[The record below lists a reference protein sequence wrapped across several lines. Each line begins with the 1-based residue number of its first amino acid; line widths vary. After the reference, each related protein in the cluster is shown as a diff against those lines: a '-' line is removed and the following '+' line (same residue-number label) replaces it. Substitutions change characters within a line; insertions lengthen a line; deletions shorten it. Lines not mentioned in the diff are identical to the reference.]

1 MEVVGTSMM
10 FESWNVNLLGEP
22 LPLNFVASMVDS
34 SAMELKQ
41 KGCTEAVM
49 MIKFIWSPPLSLP
62 PLKPSD
68 LNFHAGTVGRSQ
80 LKLQGVQLSSS
91 NQRKLEEVS
100 VQFQFSNSNL
110 EDKSD

>member
-1 MEVVGTSMM
+1 MEVVGKSMM

-91 NQRKLEEVS
+91 N
-100 VQFQFSNSNL
+100 
-110 EDKSD
+110 